1 MKTKQCPIEQASK
14 CGALAELLALAAAD
28 VIELFFGD
36 ESGFWQTPVVA
47 RAWQFSGE
55 EIRILPERGRR
66 LSVFGVLNLE
76 CEGRFWTSETT
87 IKSEFIVDC
96 LENWI
101 LNKSERPR
109 VLVLDNARIHRSRL
123 VQSKLEE
130 WEAKDF
136 YIFHLPAYSPH
147 LNIIEIL
154 WRRMKYEWLKAK
166 DYISFERL
174 KGAIREILDKLGTE
188 YKIEFKE
195 RAIIK

>member
-1 MKTKQCPIEQASK
+1 MIEIS
-14 CGALAELLALAAAD
+14 
-28 VIELFFGD
+28 FGD

-55 EIRILPERGRR
+55 EIRILPERGQR
-66 LSVFGVLNLE
+66 LSVFGVLNHN
-76 CEGRFWTSETT
+76 CEGRFWTSQTT
-87 IKSEFIVDC
+87 IKSEFIVEC
-96 LENWI
+96 IENWI
-101 LNKSERPR
+101 ADKSDKPR

-130 WEAKDF
+130 WEAKEF

-154 WRRMKYEWLKAK
+154 WRRMKYEWLKAE
-166 DYISFERL
+166 DYESFEKL
-174 KGAIREILDKLGTE
+174 KAAITEILEQLGTE

-195 RAIIK
+195 RPIIK